1 MTNEQLSE
9 KIIELVGGGGN
20 ITNAENCMTR
30 VRVDVKDGSNIDE
43 SALKATDGVLGVVM
57 GSDNVQV
64 VLGPGKAKK
73 ISDIMNDKLKTSVAI
88 YSDVE
93 SDKKAEDMQLG
104 DWKENKAQNKAK
116 HKDNGVKRFLKL
128 IGEIFVPLIPA
139 LIASGLFNGLA
150 SLIKTSVEIS
160 APGNEI
166 WNLVYLIFSLIGGS
180 FITYLAIFT
189 GINAAKQFG
198 ATPCLGGMV
207 GAMSIMAQIDSI
219 SQILGLYNPDVP
231 LNSILTTG
239 KGGIIGVI
247 FGVWLLS
254 LIEKWL
260 HKVVPDM
267 LDLVVTP
274 LVSMLV
280 ISVVFVLFVMPLTGY
295 VSDGLMYV
303 LNFLIDSSNPIIQVI
318 SGFILAALF
327 LPMVMLGIH
336 QGLIPIY
343 TIQLQA
349 TGYITLFPVLAM
361 AGGGQVGAAVAIY
374 LKAKKVQNH
383 SIKKVIAGAL
393 PSGLLGVAEPLI
405 YGVTLPMGKPF
416 ITAGLG
422 AGFGGAW
429 CMLTHV
435 AATSFGPSGL
445 IAILIMQPNS
455 MLNFFL
461 GLVISAIAGFILTY
475 IFIKESDVAKV
486 GQ

>member
-1 MTNEQLSE
+1 MTNEDLSK
-9 KIIELVGGGGN
+9 KIIELVGN
-20 ITNAENCMTR
+20 ADNVKNAENCMTR
-30 VRVDVKDGSNIDE
+30 LRVDVIDGSKINEDN
-43 SALKATDGVLGVVM
+43 LKSTDGILGVVM
-57 GSDNVQV
+57 GSDNVQI

-73 ISDIMNDKLKTSVAI
+73 ISDLVNKYLKESGTDNKPPKEDKGSM
-88 YSDVE
+88 E
-93 SDKKAEDMQLG
+93 LG
-104 DWKENKAQNKAK
+104 NWEENKAKNKAK
-116 HKDNGVKRFLKL
+116 HKDNAVKRFLKL

-150 SLIKTSVEIS
+150 SLIKTSVDIS
-160 APGNEI
+160 AAGNEF
-166 WNLVYLIFSLIGGS
+166 WNLTYLIFSVIGGS
-180 FITYLAIFT
+180 FITYIAIFT
-189 GINAAKQFG
+189 GINTAKQFG
-198 ATPCLGGMV
+198 ATTCLGGMI
-207 GAMSIMAQIDSI
+207 GAMSIMTQIDSI
-219 SQILGLYNPDVP
+219 SKILGLYNPDVP

-254 LIEKWL
+254 IIEKWL
-260 HKVVPDM
+260 HKVIPDM
-267 LDLVVTP
+267 LDLVLTP
-274 LVSMLV
+274 LISMLIMSV
-280 ISVVFVLFVMPLTGY
+280 IFILIVMPLTGY
-295 VSDGLMYV
+295 VSDGLMFV

-361 AGGGQVGAAVAIY
+361 AGGGQVGAAIAIY
-374 LKAKKVQNH
+374 LKARKVKNH
-383 SIKKVIAGAL
+383 TIKKVIAGAL
-393 PSGLLGVAEPLI
+393 PSGVLGVAEPLI

-445 IAILIMQPNS
+445 VAILIMQPNS

-461 GLVISAIAGFILTY
+461 GLVISAIAGFILTQ
-475 IFIKESDVAKV
+475 IFIKDSDVAKV